1 MGGEV
6 NLLPYLE
13 KEMVF
18 DHEMGFE
25 HEDDAGFDDN
35 SNADMGSMGMFC
47 RRNFLCCG
55 ELCDVEPK

>member
-13 KEMVF
+13 KEMGF

-25 HEDDAGFDDN
+25 HEDDALK
-35 SNADMGSMGMFC
+35 AW
-47 RRNFLCCG
+47 
-55 ELCDVEPK
+55 